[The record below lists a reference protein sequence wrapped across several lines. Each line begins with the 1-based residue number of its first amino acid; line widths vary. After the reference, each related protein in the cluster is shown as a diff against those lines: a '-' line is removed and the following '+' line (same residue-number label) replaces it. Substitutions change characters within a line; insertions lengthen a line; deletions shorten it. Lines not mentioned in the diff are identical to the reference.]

1 MTVFL
6 IMWALCLISLN
17 LIPARGHL
25 PGVWSS
31 PAFGTFGNIGLFIS
45 GVTSYLALERSNHS
59 KQRDGQRSTASDP
72 ADVLSRLINSEI
84 LKDPRFFQL
93 IEAIQIM
100 IDTHQI
106 TSQGFRELQDYCALL
121 NGFMASRIKVVESR
135 TTDQPLATDTLF
147 RLFEAAAFPFT
158 SPRADE

>member
-1 MTVFL
+1 
-6 IMWALCLISLN
+6 MWALCLISLN

-25 PGVWSS
+25 SGVWSS

-72 ADVLSRLINSEI
+72 ADVLSRLINSE
-84 LKDPRFFQL
+84 
-93 IEAIQIM
+93 IM